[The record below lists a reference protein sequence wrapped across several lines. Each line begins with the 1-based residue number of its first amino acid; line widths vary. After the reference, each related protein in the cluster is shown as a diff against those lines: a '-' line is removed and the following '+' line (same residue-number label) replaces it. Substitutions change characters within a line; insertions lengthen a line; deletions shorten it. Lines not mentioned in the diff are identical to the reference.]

1 MGSNERDVIGHSA
14 TVMLCVERI
23 PFDLKEE
30 GLRNYLLSRAQCPLL
45 EVRLV
50 KRKHGDTNLA
60 YVTVRT
66 KADAEKIISSLHLQP
81 PLNLSVTVTRAASAT
96 AADDVAFSQNLE
108 VSGKSPWIG
117 KSSDSDCGREG
128 GDHGSALPPDE
139 VFSFNN
145 PVTLAGVRSEELP
158 PCSTCGRPAQVVCR
172 RCLQSSYCSMP
183 CQQQHWDTGG
193 HKDACKDRQYT
204 DKHSLVNNL
213 IQSHEDG
220 NNNKQRGDIFG
231 TNILGLKKN
240 SSTESLSPFASGS
253 HQDVCLT
260 EQCSD
265 EDALVR
271 KAVETQ
277 DYHLN
282 TEGDNVAS
290 EEVATNDSSSD
301 SLPPFTSSN
310 DLKNNA
316 VTNRSTKEVTGPFV
330 SFVAHSPVS
339 LPDEKISD
347 ENNAIDP
354 FEPVTKHHFALV
366 NNTDFS
372 SAGSSEPAVD
382 QVYSVGLSS
391 SEYGSVSAMVEET
404 EVGGKVDI
412 NEANEEKD
420 IVRVNNNFVDLN
432 VEDVGRETLND
443 AAAATS
449 FSYHGSS
456 RNTTAKESNLDPEFL
471 LPDTWTSVADMKSF
485 YLGSNLTLVIFVNH
499 NRPNVQRHPFV
510 GYFGKVNNFKNLL
523 REGFQVW
530 KFR

>member
-1 MGSNERDVIGHSA
+1 MGSSERSVIGHSA
-14 TVMLCVERI
+14 TVMLCVERM

-81 PLNLSVTVTRAASAT
+81 PLNLSVTVTRAAPAT
-96 AADDVAFSQNLE
+96 DANDVAISQNLE
-108 VSGKSPWIG
+108 VSGKIPWIG

-128 GDHGSALPPDE
+128 GDHGSALPHDE

-193 HKDACKDRQYT
+193 HKDACQDRQYS

-220 NNNKQRGDIFG
+220 NNNKQRGDVSG
-231 TNILGLKKN
+231 TKFPGLKEKD
-240 SSTESLSPFASGS
+240 SSSDSPLPFDSGS

-260 EQCSD
+260 EQYSN

-271 KAVETQ
+271 KAVETR

-330 SFVAHSPVS
+330 SFVAHSPVIS
-339 LPDEKISD
+339 LPDVKNSD

-354 FEPVTKHHFALV
+354 FEPVNKHHFAPV

-372 SAGSSEPAVD
+372 SAGSSEPAVE
-382 QVYSVGLSS
+382 QVSGV
-391 SEYGSVSAMVEET
+391 
-404 EVGGKVDI
+404 
-412 NEANEEKD
+412 
-420 IVRVNNNFVDLN
+420 VRH
-432 VEDVGRETLND
+432 T
-443 AAAATS
+443 
-449 FSYHGSS
+449 Y
-456 RNTTAKESNLDPEFL
+456 
-471 LPDTWTSVADMKSF
+471 
-485 YLGSNLTLVIFVNH
+485 I
-499 NRPNVQRHPFV
+499 
-510 GYFGKVNNFKNLL
+510 
-523 REGFQVW
+523 
-530 KFR
+530 